1 MAWALRESLL
11 DQRTSGNSP
20 PLGRS
25 STGKSNT
32 TPPLIAGFHR
42 QSRMDRYYRSPS
54 VTQDICDI
62 DLQCG
67 NNSGGVDWLEDKSG
81 GDVGK
86 NKSDC
91 TEGGYSGSRG
101 SALGASA
108 SAPARAAPSLPQST
122 HIRPRSTRKR
132 KPTHKS
138 VYDL

>member
-1 MAWALRESLL
+1 MDLTYSNARREQILRDEVVKMAWALRESLL

-67 NNSGGVDWLEDKSG
+67 KM
-81 GDVGK
+81 
-86 NKSDC
+86 
-91 TEGGYSGSRG
+91 
-101 SALGASA
+101 
-108 SAPARAAPSLPQST
+108 ST
-122 HIRPRSTRKR
+122 QPRIDIMLHVNTA
-132 KPTHKS
+132 
-138 VYDL
+138 